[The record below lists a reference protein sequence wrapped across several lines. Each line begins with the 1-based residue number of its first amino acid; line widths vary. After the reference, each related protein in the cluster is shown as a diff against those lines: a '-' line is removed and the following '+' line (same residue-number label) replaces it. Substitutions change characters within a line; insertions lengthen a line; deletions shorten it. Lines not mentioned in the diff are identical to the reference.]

1 MVTTKAVFFEI
12 GSHTT
17 TSVQQL
23 SASWF
28 TSGKLLESTI
38 DAMRAAGEFPN
49 DIRYGSME
57 VGSLA
62 LGGEGED
69 RAELRPVEIRYD
81 SSAPNTAHL
90 TLTLASGNLRF
101 YNAYGRREILRQAV
115 AGWRLE
121 FTTAVNEYG
130 GLVLQGA
137 LCDVDKS
144 HLPCDNG
151 PLKEFFITAVGNW
164 LRSLSPAALNKT
176 AMRRAVI
183 GRESFLRQYIYPMV
197 VEKLQRR
204 LDSLP
209 DYVTSRE
216 GVAQVNPQA
225 CQNEKSGV
233 EANMSNGERARF
245 VRNSNGWTYRDH
257 VLLNWQEA
265 NRTLHDR
272 ESEQDLQCMVTMGR
286 QAGPDG
292 VPRPTLD
299 ISSVL
304 GRYEW
309 DSVKQELPLSRQR
322 SYMGKAWA
330 RATLQWSLRL
340 QWQAENGRVGVAAL
354 ARKGA
359 PATDAGTTGIYV
371 VSDALPHLLNVQRI
385 NLWWEGNAASLA
397 SVQQDIAGFLATA
410 TGDMFAAVAEGLAP
424 GRKLGCRDLRI
435 NESGDIEIELGE

>member
-1 MVTTKAVFFEI
+1 M
-12 GSHTT
+12 
-17 TSVQQL
+17 
-23 SASWF
+23 
-28 TSGKLLESTI
+28 LESTI

-49 DIRYGSME
+49 EIRYGSME

-69 RAELRPVEIRYD
+69 KVELRPVEIRYD

-90 TLTLASGNLRF
+90 TLTLSSGNLRF
-101 YNAYGRREILRQAV
+101 YNAYGRREILRQSV

-121 FTTAVNEYG
+121 FTAAVNEYG
-130 GLVLQGA
+130 GLVLQAA

-144 HLPCDNG
+144 HMPCDNG

-164 LRSLSPAALNKT
+164 LRTLAPAVLNKT

-183 GRESFLRQYIYPMV
+183 ERDSFLRQYIYPMV

-209 DYVTSRE
+209 DYVASRE
-216 GVAQVNPQA
+216 GVAQVNSQD

-233 EANMSNGERARF
+233 EASLRNGLRARF
-245 VRNSNGWTYRDH
+245 IRNSNGWIYRDH

-292 VPRPTLD
+292 VPRPTID

-340 QWQAENGRVGVAAL
+340 QWLVENGRVGVAAL
-354 ARKGA
+354 ARKGV

-371 VSDALPHLLNVQRI
+371 VSDPLPHLLNVQRM

-397 SVQQDIAGFLATA
+397 AVQQDIAGFLATA

>member
-12 GSHTT
+12 GPDTT

-62 LGGEGED
+62 LGGDGED
-69 RAELRPVEIRYD
+69 KAELRPVEIRYD
-81 SSAPNTAHL
+81 SAAPTTAHL
-90 TLTLASGNLRF
+90 TLTLSSGNLRF
-101 YNAYGRREILRQAV
+101 YNGYGRHEILRQPV

-121 FTTAVNEYG
+121 FTAAVNEYG
-130 GLVLQGA
+130 GLVLQAA

-164 LRSLSPAALNKT
+164 LRSQAAAVLKKT
-176 AMRRAVI
+176 AMQRAVI
-183 GRESFLRQYIYPMV
+183 ERESFLRQYIYPMV

-209 DYVTSRE
+209 DYVASRD
-216 GVAQVNPQA
+216 GVSQVNPQN

-233 EANMSNGERARF
+233 DATLTNGERARF
-245 VRNSNGWTYRDH
+245 VRTSNGWTYRDH

-292 VPRPTLD
+292 VPRPTID

-340 QWQAENGRVGVAAL
+340 QWQVENGRVGVASL
-354 ARKGA
+354 ARKGV

-371 VSDALPHLLNVQRI
+371 VSDPLPHLLNVQRI

-397 SVQQDIAGFLATA
+397 AVQQDIAGFLATA

>member
-12 GSHTT
+12 GSETA

-28 TSGKLLESTI
+28 TSGNLLESTI
-38 DAMRAAGEFPN
+38 AAMREAGEFPN
-49 DIRYGSME
+49 SIRYGSIE

-69 RAELRPVEIRYD
+69 ETVLRPIEIRYD
-81 SSAPNTAHL
+81 SATPNTAHL
-90 TLTLASGNLRF
+90 SLTLASGSLRF
-101 YNAYGRREILRQAV
+101 YNGYGRKDILRQPV

-121 FTTAVNEYG
+121 FTAAVNEYG
-130 GLVLQGA
+130 GLVLQAA

-144 HLPCDNG
+144 YLPCDNA
-151 PLKEFFITAVGNW
+151 PLKEFFITAVGHW
-164 LRSLSPAALNKT
+164 LRSWAGPVLEKT

-183 GRESFLRQYIYPMV
+183 NRESFLRQYIYPMV

-209 DYVTSRE
+209 DYVASRE
-216 GVAQVNPQA
+216 GVAQVNQQES
-225 CQNEKSGV
+225 QNEKSGV
-233 EANMSNGERARF
+233 EATLSNGERARF
-245 VRNSNGWTYRDH
+245 VRNVNGWTYRDH

-272 ESEQDLQCMVTMGR
+272 ESEQDLQCTVTMGR

-292 VPRPTLD
+292 VVRPTLD

-340 QWQAENGRVGVAAL
+340 QWQAEDGRVTIAAL
-354 ARKGA
+354 ARKGM

-371 VSDALPHLLNVQRI
+371 VSDPLPHLLNVQRI
-385 NLWWEGNAASLA
+385 NLWWEGNAASLS
-397 SVQQDIAGFLATA
+397 SVQQDIAGSLATA
-410 TGDMFAAVAEGLAP
+410 TSDMFAAVAEGLAP

-435 NESGDIEIELGE
+435 NESGDIEIELGA

>member
-12 GSHTT
+12 GSDTT

-81 SSAPNTAHL
+81 SAAPTTAQL

-101 YNAYGRREILRQAV
+101 YNAYGRRDILRQPV

-121 FTTAVNEYG
+121 FTAAVNEYG
-130 GLVLQGA
+130 GLVLQAA

-164 LRSLSPAALNKT
+164 LRILAPAVLNRT

-209 DYVTSRE
+209 DYVASRD
-216 GVAQVNPQA
+216 GVAQVNPQE

-233 EANMSNGERARF
+233 EATLCNGERARF
-245 VRNSNGWTYRDH
+245 IRNSNGWTYRDH

-292 VPRPTLD
+292 
-299 ISSVL
+299 
-304 GRYEW
+304 
-309 DSVKQELPLSRQR
+309 
-322 SYMGKAWA
+322 
-330 RATLQWSLRL
+330 
-340 QWQAENGRVGVAAL
+340 AEKKPAA
-354 ARKGA
+354 
-359 PATDAGTTGIYV
+359 
-371 VSDALPHLLNVQRI
+371 
-385 NLWWEGNAASLA
+385 
-397 SVQQDIAGFLATA
+397 
-410 TGDMFAAVAEGLAP
+410 
-424 GRKLGCRDLRI
+424 
-435 NESGDIEIELGE
+435 

>member
-12 GSHTT
+12 GAETI

-28 TSGKLLESTI
+28 TNEKLLESTI

-49 DIRYGSME
+49 SIRYGSME

-69 RAELRPVEIRYD
+69 EAVLRPVEIRYD
-81 SSAPNTAHL
+81 PAMPGTAHVSL
-90 TLTLASGNLRF
+90 TLESGNLRF
-101 YNAYGRREILRQAV
+101 YNGYGRRDILRQPV

-121 FTTAVNEYG
+121 FMAAVNEYG
-130 GLVLQGA
+130 GLALHAA
-137 LCDVDKS
+137 LCDVDRS
-144 HLPCDNG
+144 NLPCDNA
-151 PLKEFFITAVGNW
+151 PLKEFFITAVGHW
-164 LRSLSPAALNKT
+164 LRSHANAVLEKT

-183 GRESFLRQYIYPMV
+183 SRESFLRQYVYPMV

-209 DYVTSRE
+209 DYVASRD
-216 GVAQVNPQA
+216 GVAQVNPQES
-225 CQNEKSGV
+225 QNEKSGV
-233 EANMSNGERARF
+233 EATLSNGARARF
-245 VRNSNGWTYRDH
+245 VRNSHGWTYRDH

-272 ESEQDLQCMVTMGR
+272 ESEQDLQYMVTLGR

-292 VPRPTLD
+292 VLRPTLD

-340 QWQAENGRVGVAAL
+340 QWQAEDGRVGIAAL
-354 ARKGA
+354 ARKGM

-371 VSDALPHLLNVQRI
+371 VSDPLPHLLNVQRI

-397 SVQQDIAGFLATA
+397 SVQQDIAGSLATA
-410 TGDMFAAVAEGLAP
+410 TGEMFAAVAEGLAP

-435 NESGDIEIELGE
+435 NESGDIEIELGV

>member
-12 GSHTT
+12 GAETT

-23 SASWF
+23 SATWF
-28 TSGKLLESTI
+28 TSGKLLESTF

-49 DIRYGSME
+49 DIRYGSIE

-69 RAELRPVEIRYD
+69 AAVLRPVEIRYD
-81 SSAPNTAHL
+81 SAAPSTAHVS
-90 TLTLASGNLRF
+90 LTLASGNLRF
-101 YNAYGRREILRQAV
+101 YNAYGRRDILRQSV

-121 FTTAVNEYG
+121 FMAAVNEYG
-130 GLVLQGA
+130 GLALHAA
-137 LCDVDKS
+137 LCDVEKS
-144 HLPCDNG
+144 HLPCDNA
-151 PLKEFFITAVGNW
+151 PLKEFFITAVGHW
-164 LRSLSPAALNKT
+164 LRSFAPAVLNRT

-183 GRESFLRQYIYPMV
+183 SREGFLRQYIYPMV

-209 DYVTSRE
+209 DYVASRE
-216 GVAQVNPQA
+216 GVSQVNQQDS
-225 CQNEKSGV
+225 QNEKSGV
-233 EANMSNGERARF
+233 DATLHNGVRARF
-245 VRNSNGWTYRDH
+245 IRNSNGWTYRDH
-257 VLLNWQEA
+257 VLLSWQEA

-292 VPRPTLD
+292 VARPTLD

-340 QWQAENGRVGVAAL
+340 QWQVEDGRVGIAVL
-354 ARKGA
+354 ARKGM

-371 VSDALPHLLNVQRI
+371 VSDPLPHLLNVQRI
-385 NLWWEGNAASLA
+385 NLWWEGNAASLS
-397 SVQQDIAGFLATA
+397 SVQQDIAGSLATV

>member
-12 GSHTT
+12 GSETA

-28 TSGKLLESTI
+28 TSGNFLESTI
-38 DAMRAAGEFPN
+38 AAMREAGEFPN
-49 DIRYGSME
+49 SIRYGSIE

-69 RAELRPVEIRYD
+69 EAVLRPIEIRYD
-81 SSAPNTAHL
+81 SANPNLAHL
-90 TLTLASGNLRF
+90 SLTLGAGSLRF
-101 YNAYGRREILRQAV
+101 YNGYGRKDILRQSV

-121 FTTAVNEYG
+121 FTAAVNEYG
-130 GLVLQGA
+130 GLVLQAA

-144 HLPCDNG
+144 YLPCDNA
-151 PLKEFFITAVGNW
+151 PLKEFFITAVGHW
-164 LRSLSPAALNKT
+164 LRSWAGPVLEKT

-183 GRESFLRQYIYPMV
+183 NRESFLRQYIYPMV

-209 DYVTSRE
+209 DYVASRE
-216 GVAQVNPQA
+216 GVAQVNREES
-225 CQNEKSGV
+225 QNEKSGV
-233 EANMSNGERARF
+233 EATLSNGERARF

-272 ESEQDLQCMVTMGR
+272 ESEQDLQCIVTMGR

-292 VPRPTLD
+292 VLRPTLD

-340 QWQAENGRVGVAAL
+340 QWQVEDGRVTIAAL
-354 ARKGA
+354 ARKGV

-371 VSDALPHLLNVQRI
+371 VSDPLPHLLNVQRI
-385 NLWWEGNAASLA
+385 NLWWDGNAASLS
-397 SVQQDIAGFLATA
+397 SVQQDIAGSLATV

-435 NESGDIEIELGE
+435 NEAGDIEIELGA

>member
-12 GSHTT
+12 GSEST

-28 TSGKLLESTI
+28 TSGKFLESTI

-49 DIRYGSME
+49 DIKYGSME

-62 LGGEGED
+62 LGGEEDD
-69 RAELRPVEIRYD
+69 RAELRPIEIRYD
-81 SSAPNTAHL
+81 SATPSVAQVTM
-90 TLTLASGNLRF
+90 TLSSGNLRF
-101 YNAYGRREILRQAV
+101 YNGYGRQEILRQSV

-121 FTTAVNEYG
+121 FTVAVNEFG
-130 GLVLQGA
+130 GLVLNAA

-144 HLPCDNG
+144 HLPCDNA
-151 PLKEFFITAVGNW
+151 PLKEFFITAVSHW
-164 LRSLSPAALNKT
+164 LRTLAPAVLKKT

-183 GRESFLRQYIYPMV
+183 GRENFLRQYIYPMV
-197 VEKLQRR
+197 VDKLQRR
-204 LDSLP
+204 LNSLP
-209 DYVTSRE
+209 DYVASRD
-216 GVAQVNPQA
+216 GVAHVNTLDS
-225 CQNEKSGV
+225 QNEKSGV
-233 EANMSNGERARF
+233 EATLKNGERARF
-245 VRNSNGWTYRDH
+245 IRNSNGWTYRDH

-272 ESEQDLQCMVTMGR
+272 ESEQDLRYTVNLGR
-286 QAGPDG
+286 QSGPDG
-292 VPRPTLD
+292 VSRPTLD
-299 ISSVL
+299 IGGVL

-340 QWQAENGRVGVAAL
+340 QWHAEDGRVGVASL
-354 ARKGA
+354 ARKGM

-371 VSDALPHLLNVQRI
+371 VSDPLPHLLNVQRI
-385 NLWWEGNAASLA
+385 NLWWEGNAASLS
-397 SVQQDIAGFLATA
+397 SVQQDIAGSLAAA

>member
-12 GSHTT
+12 GPDTT

-62 LGGEGED
+62 LGGDGDD

-81 SSAPNTAHL
+81 SAAPSTAHL

-101 YNAYGRREILRQAV
+101 YNGYGRRDILRQAV

-121 FTTAVNEYG
+121 FTAAVNDYG
-130 GLVLQGA
+130 GLVLQAA

-164 LRSLSPAALNKT
+164 LRGLAPAVLKKT
-176 AMRRAVI
+176 AMQRAVI

-209 DYVTSRE
+209 DYVTSRD
-216 GVAQVNPQA
+216 GVAQVDPQA

-233 EANMSNGERARF
+233 EATLNNGERARF
-245 VRNSNGWTYRDH
+245 LRNSNGWTYRDH
-257 VLLNWQEA
+257 VLLSWQEA
-265 NRTLHDR
+265 NRTLPAR
-272 ESEQDLQCMVTMGR
+272 ESAPALHCLVTMGR

-292 VPRPTLD
+292 VVRPTLD

-340 QWQAENGRVGVAAL
+340 QWQVENGRVGVAAL
-354 ARKGA
+354 ARKGV

-371 VSDALPHLLNVQRI
+371 VSDPLPHLLNVQRI